1 MKELMTQIDIMNNIP
16 LYVPT
21 FFILT
26 YVLTLFLYY
35 LSSNKE
41 IKPIAIIIVWSIFQS
56 VLSLNG
62 FYNDLYTFPPKFAL
76 LIIPSIIF
84 IIFLFLKQKNYI
96 DKLSIDKLHLLHLIR
111 VPIEIILYW
120 LFLFGGVPIEMTFEG
135 RNFDILAGLTAPI
148 IYYFGFVKTNKLNK
162 KLLIIWNI
170 ISLLLLFNIVVN
182 AILSSPT
189 KIQLFAFDHPNIA
202 VFYFPFCLLP
212 SIIVPLVLFSHLVS
226 IRGLLWDNN

>member
-16 LYVPT
+16 LYVPI

-56 VLSLNG
+56 VLCLNG

-226 IRGLLWDNN
+226 IRGLSRDNN